1 MMTWCFTSL
10 STLFK
15 SYRDDRRVIM
25 KGPVQSNAIQSWA
38 EFCHQGD
45 SNPRLSNSKLGVFL
59 CEQKWT
65 EVHIQL
71 NFNGSNIFKSLEIC
85 SRNGKFEPLT
95 VNHRANLRGK
105 WGQFREAFSNFY
117 KIMVC
122 WAYSLESLQWGN
134 CFLELSDD
142 FFFEVIQK
150 QVWISHGNESWVLKS
165 LKFYYIQSTLVIST
179 SFISNNHLSRSENLV
194 PVLARKSNNR

>member
-1 MMTWCFTSL
+1 MTWCFTSL

-15 SYRDDRRVIM
+15 SYQDDRRVIM
-25 KGPVQSNAIQSWA
+25 KGPVQWNAIQSWA

-45 SNPRLSNSKLGVFL
+45 SNPRPSNSKLGVFL
-59 CEQKWT
+59 CAQKWT

-105 WGQFREAFSNFY
+105 WGQFRDAFSNFY

-142 FFFEVIQK
+142 FFLRWFKNKFESAMVM
-150 QVWISHGNESWVLKS
+150 SHRCSS
-165 LKFYYIQSTLVIST
+165 LW
-179 SFISNNHLSRSENLV
+179 SFTIYSRLSLSRPRLSQITAYLEVKISSLF
-194 PVLARKSNNR
+194 